1 MITYILIGIAFMF
14 SFEYIMDTKF
24 FKRTQMKFKPKL
36 KAIELRNTE
45 RIIGVLLWPI
55 WLGVFLYSFC
65 KEYFK

>member
-45 RIIGVLLWPI
+45 RIMGISFWPI
-55 WLGVFLYSFC
+55 FVTVFLYNFF
-65 KEYFK
+65 KEYFR

>member
-14 SFEYIMDTKF
+14 SFEYLMDTKS
-24 FKRTQMKFKPKL
+24 FKRTQIKFNPKL
-36 KAIELRNTE
+36 KHINLGIME
-45 RIIGVLLWPI
+45 RIIGVLLWPV